1 MQKKSRWKQIVCG
14 ENVLLRLAVIC
25 AGILVISQVLLLKE
39 GTRFYL
45 SQVDRLE
52 GEQISLQIPLYA
64 GTPLS
69 IMETIVTN
77 HLKSL
82 RESKIIMI
90 RMIKPLQST
99 NVFVTVNGKVMDS
112 FQKNSIKLTVYDG
125 DYVEIDATLLK
136 EQGQFI
142 VNVPG
147 SGLSVPLDGL
157 VLESNSTV
165 VVVGKIKFNT

>member
-1 MQKKSRWKQIVCG
+1 M
-14 ENVLLRLAVIC
+14 LRLAVIC

-52 GEQISLQIPLYA
+52 GEQISLQLPLYA
-64 GTPLS
+64 GTPLN

-82 RESKIIMI
+82 RESKVIMI
-90 RMIKPLQST
+90 RMIKPLQSN

-136 EQGQFI
+136 EQAQFI

-147 SGLSVPLDGL
+147 SGLSVPIDGL
-157 VLESNSTV
+157 VLESNSSV